1 MTYSYSKR
9 KTCTVCPRSSDLF
22 NEVTYYIKWAITSWT
37 YSICFNTVTLK
48 KQKDRI
54 DFAIDTNT
62 K

>member
-9 KTCTVCPRSSDLF
+9 KTCTGCPRSSDLF
-22 NEVTYYIKWAITSWT
+22 YEVNYYIKWVITSWT